1 LDIAIQHEV
10 AQMSDPRRQCERAV
24 RVAAN
29 DERTAHKALLDGMRP
44 GDLDW
49 DPSEDQAYRARLARW
64 RTASQALVDALDRLH
79 ATLHPARA
87 ELPQAGPLRSFTEHG
102 AERRRSTP

>member
-1 LDIAIQHEV
+1 LGIAVQHEV

-29 DERTAHKALLDGMRP
+29 DERAAHKALLDGMRP

-49 DPSEDQAYRARLARW
+49 DPSEDEAYLKRLERW

-79 ATLHPARA
+79 GALHPERA
-87 ELPQAGPLRSFTEHG
+87 ELPQAGPLRSFSEHG
-102 AERRRSTP
+102 VEGWRSTD

>member
-1 LDIAIQHEV
+1 
-10 AQMSDPRRQCERAV
+10 V

-29 DERTAHKALLDGMRP
+29 DERAAHKALLDGMRP

-49 DPSEDQAYRARLARW
+49 DPSEDEAYLERLDRW

-79 ATLHPARA
+79 GALHPERA
-87 ELPQAGPLRSFTEHG
+87 ELPQAGPLRSFFRARSRRTEVDGLTQEQVRHC
-102 AERRRSTP
+102 ASH